1 MENLYTF
8 PSQFLY
14 WKEIEEHEEI
24 KKNIFNSIIE
34 HSNYLEKLYD
44 NTEYYEYCITRKCKT
59 NYFLSGKEDKF
70 LMSLL
75 EKHDYINLIVWNVID
90 KLLLNKNLNIV
101 EYPKRSN
108 IDKIWYNVYSNG
120 GHHDMHTH
128 GGHEGFGGIYILDLH
143 EKNTTTFF
151 SPGNRFFEKTYY
163 LDDVKEGTVIIFPTN
178 LIHCV
183 KPSLKNRVTISFNV
197 TCSF

>member
-1 MENLYTF
+1 MENLYNF
-8 PSQFLY
+8 PSRFLY
-14 WKEIEEHEEI
+14 WQEIENHEEI
-24 KKNIFNSIIE
+24 KKNIFNPIIE
-34 HSNYLEKLYD
+34 HSNSLEKLYN
-44 NTEYYEYCITRKCKT
+44 NTDYSDYCIKRKCKT
-59 NYFLSGKEDKF
+59 SYFLDGEEDRF

-75 EKHDYINLIVWNVID
+75 KKYDYINLIVWNVID

-101 EYPKRSN
+101 QYPKSSS

-128 GGHEGFGGIYILDLH
+128 GAHEGFGGIYILDLH

-151 SPGNRFFEKTYY
+151 TPGNKFFEKTYY
-163 LDDVKEGTVIIFPTN
+163 LDDVKEGTVIIFPTD

-183 KPSLKNRVTISFNV
+183 QPSLKNRVTISFNV